1 ARSQS
6 QNASQAYEQIEIA
19 INSFEN
25 VVLYNFPLCVS
36 NQNGCDRSRL
46 MISSRSKKMNKP
58 PSSENIPKYYR
69 TIQFAVASHAQT
81 LNIHTETELMEA
93 IENRFMALTLDS
105 QFKSWKA
112 ANFAPEKLPTDKYLS
127 QASSIIYQLNEIYN
141 MGRVDQYL
149 GCPSES
155 FCKKFVNLAKKYGL
169 YQDSQ
174 KFLSRSISTM
184 RALKISSFKK
194 IWIRH
199 LENVD
204 RDGIQRIKT
213 WIQWMTRV
221 GSDPVYVNAD
231 QATEEGIKIYND
243 WLSTSRY
250 QYWEEFPL
258 RTDPEPM
265 IGTPLPLSPDEER
278 DLASALSDLKINLPN
293 LYPRFASTP
302 SYTKPK
308 EHKGFIVNFL
318 SKPSP
323 TESDDRK
330 PFFISESLCDN
341 LTFDTG
347 NTIVQSKDCRRN
359 YDERMSEYVAKRY
372 GSISKSETSKFSKQ
386 LMDGLVNKN
395 SKILKRDD

>member
-1 ARSQS
+1 
-6 QNASQAYEQIEIA
+6 
-19 INSFEN
+19 
-25 VVLYNFPLCVS
+25 
-36 NQNGCDRSRL
+36 
-46 MISSRSKKMNKP
+46 
-58 PSSENIPKYYR
+58 
-69 TIQFAVASHAQT
+69 
-81 LNIHTETELMEA
+81 
-93 IENRFMALTLDS
+93 
-105 QFKSWKA
+105 
-112 ANFAPEKLPTDKYLS
+112 
-127 QASSIIYQLNEIYN
+127 
-141 MGRVDQYL
+141 
-149 GCPSES
+149 
-155 FCKKFVNLAKKYGL
+155 
-169 YQDSQ
+169 
-174 KFLSRSISTM
+174 M

-231 QATEEGIKIYND
+231 QATEEGIKLYND

-265 IGTPLPLSPDEER
+265 IGTPIPLGPNEER
-278 DLASALSDLKINLPN
+278 DLANALNAVKISLPAFN
-293 LYPRFASTP
+293 PKLATGTTGT
-302 SYTKPK
+302 TKPG
-308 EHKGFIVNFL
+308 EHKGFVVSF
-318 SKPSP
+318 STTQSP
-323 TESDDRK
+323 NESDDRK
-330 PFFISESLCDN
+330 PFTISESLCDN

-386 LMDGLVNKN
+386 LMDGLMNKN
-395 SKILKRDD
+395 SKILKRDN